1 MEVMTKHVCISGQNA
16 LKLHGPNVE
25 NKLINKLSC
34 KLMMKINHSYT
45 SLHVYSISQNST

>member
-1 MEVMTKHVCISGQNA
+1 MEVMTEHMCISGQNA

-25 NKLINKLSC
+25 NNLINKLSC
-34 KLMMKINHSYT
+34 KLMTKINYTYT